1 MARKANVRQV
11 QPAQAR
17 AAQSKAEEFAASAIR
32 DLDAECWNAAGLAAV
47 HAGISASDAALIASC
62 GLVSTSQ
69 DHGAVVA
76 LLEEQVG
83 EYGAAQRRQLLG
95 LLKMKNTVS
104 YEQRLL
110 TETEARQ
117 MVDQARRLSAW
128 SSAIVEA
135 RLR

>member
-1 MARKANVRQV
+1 MARKADVRQV
-11 QPAQAR
+11 RPAQAR
-17 AAQSKAEEFAASAIR
+17 GAQSKAEEFAASAIR

-62 GLVSTSQ
+62 GLVSASQ

-83 EYGAAQRRQLLG
+83 EYGAPQRRQLLG
-95 LLKMKNTVS
+95 LLKMKNTVA

-117 MVDQARRLSAW
+117 MVDQARRLAVW